1 MKDIRYANRG
11 QSLEQFIKYANAR
24 YQLVGEATIVKIP
37 TEILPIRDG
46 RGRVVNA
53 KVCSKST
60 VDFIGRVQS
69 TPVAIEA
76 KHTKQKS
83 LRFDAVQDHQAAFLD
98 DFVRGGAGIGLVLV
112 SFNLDAFYAIPWAF
126 WREARNAWRM
136 EPKEK
141 RKVTIDGT
149 TWITPGKASVKQEE
163 LLPEWKVE
171 VGGTIGLDY
180 LAKYIK
186 RG

>member
-1 MKDIRYANRG
+1 MAVYTGNRGRSLEEFITYANRRYRSSG
-11 QSLEQFIKYANAR
+11 QGIIEKQHTHFI
-24 YQLVGEATIVKIP
+24 
-37 TEILPIRDG
+37 PIRD
-46 RGRVVNA
+46 RTGRVCSV
-53 KVCSKST
+53 KVEEKAT
-60 VDFIGRVQS
+60 VDFMGRIGS

-83 LRFDAVQDHQAAFLD
+83 IRFDAVQDHQAAFLD
-98 DFVRGGAGIGLVLV
+98 DFVRKGAGIGLVLV

-126 WREARNAWRM
+126 WREARNAWRQV
-136 EPKEK
+136 PKEK
-141 RKVTIDGT
+141 RKVTIEGT